1 MATRTEVESEPALE
15 PIWDRLA
22 KIERLEPNWNSYGA
36 RPPHPAAVVAARE
49 LISAIYRTLAAVA
62 GSRAVPY
69 TVAPLVNGGM
79 QVEWHGPGGEIEAE
93 ISPERALGYLLV
105 RGSGEAEQTSEGDG
119 VSWDDLLGLITSVVA
134 PPSQPQDGSGHC
146 RRG

>member
-1 MATRTEVESEPALE
+1 MKMATRTEVESEPALE

-22 KIERLEPNWNSYGA
+22 KIERRAPNWNSYGA
-36 RPPHPAAVVAARE
+36 RSPHPVAVAAARE
-49 LISAIYRTLAAVA
+49 LISAAYQTLAAVA

-79 QVEWHGPGGEIEAE
+79 QVEWRGPGGELEVE

-105 RGSGEAEQTSEGDG
+105 RGSGEAEETSEGDG
-119 VSWDDLLGLITSVVA
+119 VSWEDLLGLIAAVVA
-134 PPSQPQDGSGHC
+134 PPREP
-146 RRG
+146 